1 VSILNPLYYAVAWVI
16 MRIHAVLAVPF
27 GADSGLAWGLSIVI
41 LVILMRLIMVP
52 LFVKQMHAQ
61 RKMAELAPQVQEL
74 RKKYKSDKQKLNEEM
89 MKLYKDNG
97 ANPLAGCMPLALQ
110 LPVFFSLFS
119 VLRAIANWK
128 TGTKPLYGLTVPVV
142 TSAKHAHIFGVTLA
156 DKFLF
161 SHPTPPLHVI
171 LVIILTVALSA
182 VTTFLTMRQTQKR
195 GLIQVTDDN
204 PMAQSQKYMMY
215 IAPFFAL
222 TGLYWQYGLVMYWL
236 TTNLWTLGQ
245 QHIMFRNY
253 TPPVPGG
260 AAASASAPAR
270 SPQGAKAVSGKV
282 VSGKAVAGKAV
293 AGKAAPKTGTKSTSG
308 AAKTAPS
315 GAAKTPPDG
324 TKSAPAGA
332 RNAAAAAKS
341 APAATG
347 GTKRLSDGTT
357 VSQNGNAKGGSVLDG
372 IRRLGRKEPEP
383 EPEPEAPEAR
393 LVRQQPVRQSRSK
406 RSGKR

>member
-16 MRIHAVLAVPF
+16 MRIHAVLTPVL
-27 GADSGLAWGLSIVI
+27 GADSGWSWGLSIVI
-41 LVILMRLIMVP
+41 LVMLMRLIMVP

-61 RKMAELAPQVQEL
+61 RKMAELSPQVSEL

-97 ANPLAGCMPLALQ
+97 ANPLAGCLPLVLQ
-110 LPVFFSLFS
+110 LPVFFSLFN
-119 VLRAIANWK
+119 VLRGIANWK

-142 TSAKHAHIFGVTLA
+142 TSAKHAHVFGVTLA

-161 SHPTPPLHVI
+161 SHPTPPVHVI

-195 GLIQVTDDN
+195 GMIQVTDDN

-222 TGLYWQYGLVMYWL
+222 TGLYWQYGLVLYWL

-245 QHIMFRNY
+245 QHFMFRNY
-253 TPPVPGG
+253 TPPAPAG

-270 SPQGAKAVSGKV
+270 SPQGAKAV
-282 VSGKAVAGKAV
+282 AGKAV
-293 AGKAAPKTGTKSTSG
+293 AGRAVAGKASAKTGTKSVSG
-308 AAKTAPS
+308 GTKTAS
-315 GAAKTPPDG
+315 DG
-324 TKSAPAGA
+324 SKSASAGA
-332 RNAAAAAKS
+332 TNASGAAKS

-372 IRRLGRKEPEP
+372 IRRLGRKEQPEP
-383 EPEPEAPEAR
+383 EPEPEAPAAR

>member
-16 MRIHAVLAVPF
+16 MRIHAVLTPVL
-27 GADSGLAWGLSIVI
+27 GADSGWSWGLSIVI
-41 LVILMRLIMVP
+41 LVMLMRLIMVP

-61 RKMAELAPQVQEL
+61 RKMAELSPQVSEL

-97 ANPLAGCMPLALQ
+97 ANPLAGCLPLVLQ
-110 LPVFFSLFS
+110 LPVFFSLFN
-119 VLRAIANWK
+119 VLRGIANWK

-142 TSAKHAHIFGVTLA
+142 TSAKHAHVFGVTLA

-161 SHPTPPLHVI
+161 SHPTPPVHVI

-195 GLIQVTDDN
+195 GMIQVTDDN

-222 TGLYWQYGLVMYWL
+222 TGLYWQYGLVLYWL

-245 QHIMFRNY
+245 QHFMFRNY
-253 TPPVPGG
+253 TPPAPAG

-270 SPQGAKAVSGKV
+270 SPQGAKAV
-282 VSGKAVAGKAV
+282 AGKAV
-293 AGKAAPKTGTKSTSG
+293 AGRAVAGKASAKTGTKSVSG
-308 AAKTAPS
+308 GTKTAS
-315 GAAKTPPDG
+315 DG
-324 TKSAPAGA
+324 SKSASAGA
-332 RNAAAAAKS
+332 TNASGAAKS

-383 EPEPEAPEAR
+383 EPEPEAPAAR